1 MRWEWGR
8 NEVRWGRRVMG
19 RDEVGGGEK
28 VLGEEEPSI
37 EF

>member
-1 MRWEWGR
+1 MQWEWGR

-28 VLGEEEPSI
+28 VLGEEPSI

>member
-1 MRWEWGR
+1 MGM
-8 NEVRWGRRVMG
+8 GMRRVMG

-28 VLGEEEPSI
+28 VLGEEDPSI